1 MRLLVGLSAFKPWDL
16 VQSKE
21 AVEHVAADSAQ
32 HVEGVVE
39 VAQEHDA
46 AVAGDEGG
54 PAVEAGVPAGVSEK
68 WAPAVLVDLPAEGIA
83 LLGPVRIG
91 SA

>member
-1 MRLLVGLSAFKPWDL
+1 MRLLVGLRAFKPWDL
-16 VQSKE
+16 VQSEE

-46 AVAGDEGG
+46 AVAGDESDPWDVASGRWYSRLSTGG
-54 PAVEAGVPAGVSEK
+54 
-68 WAPAVLVDLPAEGIA
+68 LPEC
-83 LLGPVRIG
+83 LSLRRR
-91 SA
+91 